1 MLDALLDQAR
11 HRFIY
16 DEIFPGKLGDRPKY
30 HVQYFVRYLH
40 LEKPQQRESMLLEL
54 AERNRGEM
62 KAVINK
68 FKRNPLVTLASLN
81 KELEKP
87 VP

>member
-1 MLDALLDQAR
+1 
-11 HRFIY
+11 
-16 DEIFPGKLGDRPKY
+16 
-30 HVQYFVRYLH
+30 
-40 LEKPQQRESMLLEL
+40 MLLEL